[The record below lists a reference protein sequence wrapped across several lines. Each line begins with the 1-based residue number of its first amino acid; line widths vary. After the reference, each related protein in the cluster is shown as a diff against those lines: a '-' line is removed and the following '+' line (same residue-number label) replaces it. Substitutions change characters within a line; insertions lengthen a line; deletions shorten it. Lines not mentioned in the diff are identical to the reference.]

1 MSTNRIRVL
10 LADDHSLVRKGF
22 RRMLEDDPEIEVV
35 GEAANGPAAIEAALQ
50 LEPQVIVMD
59 LAMPE
64 LDGIQAT
71 SQILKHRPSTAVL
84 ILSMYSEETYVRN
97 AFAAGARGYLLKNA
111 LEVDLPYAIKELAQG
126 RTVLAPGLPDPGSS
140 DKPAEADKLT
150 QREREVLQYI
160 VQGKSN
166 KEIASILGLSANTVA
181 VHRANLMQALG
192 IHRTADL
199 VVYAIKKGLV
209 TLPETPGPDKFG
221 S

>member
-1 MSTNRIRVL
+1 MTSPIRVL

-22 RRMLEDDPEIEVV
+22 RRLLDDDAEIEVV
-35 GEAANGPAAIEAALQ
+35 GEAASGATAIELALQ
-50 LEPQVIVMD
+50 LNPQVIVMD

-71 SQILKHRPSTAVL
+71 IQILRNQPDLGIL
-84 ILSMYSEETYVRN
+84 ILSMYSEDNYVRN

-111 LEVDLPYAIKELAQG
+111 LEVDLPYAIKEVAAG
-126 RTVLAPGLPDPGSS
+126 HTVLAPGLNMPVQDRES
-140 DKPAEADKLT
+140 DFDKLT

-166 KEIASILGLSANTVA
+166 REIASALQLSVNTIS

-199 VVYAIKKGLV
+199 VVYALRRGLV
-209 TLPETPGPDKFG
+209 TMPEVRR
-221 S
+221 

>member
-1 MSTNRIRVL
+1 MSEPIRVL

-22 RRMLEDDPEIEVV
+22 RRMLEDDPGIQVA
-35 GEAANGPAAIEAALQ
+35 GEAASGPAAVEAALE
-50 LEPQVIVMD
+50 LKPDVIVMD

-71 SQILKHRPSTAVL
+71 SEILKKLPETGIL
-84 ILSMYSEETYVRN
+84 MLSMYSEEAYVRN
-97 AFAAGARGYLLKNA
+97 AFAAGVRGYLLKNA
-111 LEVDLPYAIKELAQG
+111 LEVDLPYAIKEVAAG
-126 RTVLAPGLPDPGSS
+126 RQVLAPGLTLPAHDPDN
-140 DKPAEADKLT
+140 DFDKLT
-150 QREREVLQYI
+150 QRERQVLQFI

-166 KEIASILGLSANTVA
+166 REIAAILGLSVNTIS

-199 VVYAIKKGLV
+199 VVHAIKKGLV
-209 TLPETPGPDKFG
+209 TLPEPPRQ

>member
-1 MSTNRIRVL
+1 MMSPIRVL

-22 RRMLEDDPEIEVV
+22 RRLLDDAPEIEVV
-35 GEAANGPAAIEAALQ
+35 GEAANGSVAIELALQ
-50 LEPQVIVMD
+50 LKPQVVVMD
-59 LAMPE
+59 MAMPE

-71 SQILKHRPSTAVL
+71 VQILRHLPETGIL
-84 ILSMYSEETYVRN
+84 ILSMYSEDNYVRN

-111 LEVDLPYAIKELAQG
+111 LEVDLPYAIKEVAAG
-126 RTVLAPGLPDPGSS
+126 RTVLAPGLNMPAQGHAS
-140 DKPAEADKLT
+140 DFDKLT

-166 KEIASILGLSANTVA
+166 REIAGILRLSVNTVS

-199 VVYAIKKGLV
+199 VVYALRRGLV
-209 TLPETPGPDKFG
+209 AMPQASER
-221 S
+221 

>member
-1 MSTNRIRVL
+1 MTSPIRVL

-22 RRMLEDDPEIEVV
+22 RRLLDDEPEIEVV
-35 GEAANGPAAIEAALQ
+35 GEAASGSAAIELALQ
-50 LEPQVIVMD
+50 LTPQVVVMD

-71 SQILKHRPSTAVL
+71 VQILRNQPGVGIL
-84 ILSMYSEETYVRN
+84 ILSMYSEDNYVRN

-111 LEVDLPYAIKELAQG
+111 LEVDLPYAIKEVAAG
-126 RTVLAPGLPDPGSS
+126 RTVLAPGLTMPTQDSNS
-140 DKPAEADKLT
+140 DFDKLT

-166 KEIASILGLSANTVA
+166 REIAAVLHLSVNTVS

-199 VVYAIKKGLV
+199 VVYALRHGLV
-209 TLPETPGPDKFG
+209 TMPEALG
-221 S
+221 

>member
-1 MSTNRIRVL
+1 MMSPIRVL

-22 RRMLEDDPEIEVV
+22 RRLLDDAPEIEVV
-35 GEAANGPAAIEAALQ
+35 GEAANGSVAIELALQ
-50 LEPQVIVMD
+50 LKPQVVVMD
-59 LAMPE
+59 MAMPE

-71 SQILKHRPSTAVL
+71 VQILRHLPETGIL
-84 ILSMYSEETYVRN
+84 ILSMYSEDNYVRN

-111 LEVDLPYAIKELAQG
+111 LEVDLPYAIKEVAAG
-126 RTVLAPGLPDPGSS
+126 RTVLAPGLNMPAQGHAS
-140 DKPAEADKLT
+140 DFDKLT

-166 KEIASILGLSANTVA
+166 REIAGILGLSVNTVS

-199 VVYAIKKGLV
+199 VVYALRRGLV
-209 TLPETPGPDKFG
+209 AMPQVSEK
-221 S
+221 

>member
-1 MSTNRIRVL
+1 MKSPIRVL

-22 RRMLEDDPEIEVV
+22 RRLLDDAPEIEVV
-35 GEAANGPAAIEAALQ
+35 GEAANGPTAIELALQ
-50 LEPQVIVMD
+50 LKPQVVVMD

-71 SQILKHRPSTAVL
+71 VQILRHLPETGVL
-84 ILSMYSEETYVRN
+84 ILSMYSEDNYVRN

-111 LEVDLPYAIKELAQG
+111 LEVDLPYAIKEVAAG
-126 RTVLAPGLPDPGSS
+126 RTVLAPGLNMPAQDTDS
-140 DKPAEADKLT
+140 DFDKLT

-166 KEIASILGLSANTVA
+166 REIAAVLHLSVNTVS

-199 VVYAIKKGLV
+199 VVYALRRGLV
-209 TLPETPGPDKFG
+209 AMPQPPEK
-221 S
+221 

>member
-1 MSTNRIRVL
+1 MTSPIRVL

-22 RRMLEDDPEIEVV
+22 RRLLDDEAEIEVV
-35 GEAANGPAAIEAALQ
+35 GEAASGSAAIELALQ
-50 LEPQVIVMD
+50 LTPQVVVMD

-71 SQILKHRPSTAVL
+71 VQILRNQPGVGIL
-84 ILSMYSEETYVRN
+84 ILSMYSEDNYVRN

-111 LEVDLPYAIKELAQG
+111 LEVDLPYAIKEVAAG
-126 RTVLAPGLPDPGSS
+126 RTVLAPGLTMPTQDSNS
-140 DKPAEADKLT
+140 DFDKLT

-166 KEIASILGLSANTVA
+166 REIAAVLHLSVNTVS

-199 VVYAIKKGLV
+199 VVYALRHGLV
-209 TLPETPGPDKFG
+209 TMPEALG
-221 S
+221 

>member
-1 MSTNRIRVL
+1 MSSPIRVL

-22 RRMLEDDPEIEVV
+22 RRLLDDSPEIEVV
-35 GEAANGPAAIEAALQ
+35 GEAANGPVVIELALQ
-50 LEPQVIVMD
+50 LKPQVVVMD

-71 SQILKHRPSTAVL
+71 VQILRHLPETGIL
-84 ILSMYSEETYVRN
+84 ILSMYSEDNYVRN

-111 LEVDLPYAIKELAQG
+111 LEVDLPYAIKEVAAG
-126 RTVLAPGLPDPGSS
+126 RTVLAPGLNMPAQGQES
-140 DKPAEADKLT
+140 DFDRLT

-166 KEIASILGLSANTVA
+166 REIAAVLRLSVNTVS

-199 VVYAIKKGLV
+199 VVYALRRGLV
-209 TLPETPGPDKFG
+209 AMPQAPEK
-221 S
+221 

>member
-1 MSTNRIRVL
+1 MSQKITVL

-22 RRMLEDDPEIEVV
+22 RRMLGDDPSIEVV
-35 GEAANGPAAIEAALQ
+35 GEAANGPQAIEAATALK
-50 LEPQVIVMD
+50 PQVIVMD

-71 SQILKHRPSTAVL
+71 SQILKLLPDTRIL
-84 ILSMYSEETYVRN
+84 ILSMYSEDTYIRN
-97 AFAAGARGYLLKNA
+97 AFAAGALGYLLKNA
-111 LEVDLPYAIKELAQG
+111 LEVDLPYAIKEIAAG
-126 RTVLAPGLPDPGSS
+126 RKVVAPGLSIPTTQETPG
-140 DKPAEADKLT
+140 DFDKLT

-166 KEIASILGLSANTVA
+166 KEIAAILGLSVNTVS

-199 VVYAIKKGLV
+199 VVYAIRKGLV
-209 TLPETPGPDKFG
+209 TLPDTPITE
-221 S
+221 

>member
-1 MSTNRIRVL
+1 MMSPIRVL

-22 RRMLEDDPEIEVV
+22 RRLLDDAPEIEVV
-35 GEAANGPAAIEAALQ
+35 GEASNGSAAIELALQ
-50 LEPQVIVMD
+50 LKPQVVVMD
-59 LAMPE
+59 MAMPE

-71 SQILKHRPSTAVL
+71 VQILRHLPETGIL
-84 ILSMYSEETYVRN
+84 ILSMYSEDNYVRN

-111 LEVDLPYAIKELAQG
+111 LEVDLPYAIKEVAAG
-126 RTVLAPGLPDPGSS
+126 RTVLAPGLNMPAQSPDS
-140 DKPAEADKLT
+140 DFDKLT

-166 KEIASILGLSANTVA
+166 REIAGILRLSVNTVS

-199 VVYAIKKGLV
+199 VVYALRHGLV
-209 TLPETPGPDKFG
+209 AMPQAPER
-221 S
+221 